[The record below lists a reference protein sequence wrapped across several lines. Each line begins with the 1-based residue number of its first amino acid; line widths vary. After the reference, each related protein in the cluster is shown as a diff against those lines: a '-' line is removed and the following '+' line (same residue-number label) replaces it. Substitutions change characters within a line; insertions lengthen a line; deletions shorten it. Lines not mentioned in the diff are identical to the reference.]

1 MDFNDQL
8 RAFSVRIPKIIESV
22 KTEEATKNGLIL
34 PFLQILGYNVFDPS
48 EVCPECIADV
58 GTKKGEKVDYAIM
71 KEGKPVI
78 LIECKSFDVDL
89 ASIHMSQLFRYFSV
103 VPAKL
108 GILTNGKKYLFF
120 SDIDAPNKMDTKPF
134 LELDM
139 VNLTDQNIE
148 TLKQFRKESFNVD
161 KILPSALNMKYIKEI
176 KQILAQDMESPSQEI
191 VQYFAHQIYDG
202 RLTKNMVSNF
212 TEITKRA
219 LNQYINDVI
228 NERLKSAMAPELSEK
243 PEEKLVDEG
252 IIEDDSEITT
262 TQSEIEGFY
271 IIRAILSDIVAPER
285 VIMRDV
291 KSYCSIILD
300 DTNRKPICRLYFNSE
315 TKRYIGL
322 FNNEKEERQVIN
334 SIPDIYKYA
343 SQLRDT
349 VKKYDIK

>member
-8 RAFSVRIPKIIESV
+8 RAFSVRIPKIIENV

-48 EVCPECIADV
+48 EVCPECVADV

-71 KEGKPVI
+71 KEGTPVI
-78 LIECKSFDVDL
+78 LIECKSVDTDL

-103 VPAKL
+103 VPAKI
-108 GILTNGKKYLFF
+108 GILTNGKKFLFF

-148 TLKQFRKESFNVD
+148 VLKQFRKEAFNVD
-161 KILPSALNMKYIKEI
+161 KILPSALNMKYVKAI
-176 KQILAQDMESPSQEI
+176 KQIFAQDMESPSEEL
-191 VQYFAHQIYDG
+191 VAYFAHQIYDG
-202 RLTKNMVSNF
+202 RLKKNVISNF

-228 NERLKSAMAPELSEK
+228 NERLKSAMAPENVEK
-243 PEEKLVDEG
+243 ENEIPENIEEDSG
-252 IIEDDSEITT
+252 IITT
-262 TQSEIEGFY
+262 EEEREGFY
-271 IIRAILSDIVAPER
+271 IVRAILSDIIAPTR
-285 VIMRDV
+285 VNMRDV
-291 KSYCSIILD
+291 KSYCGILLD
-300 DTNRKPICRLYFNSE
+300 DSNRKPICRLYFNSE

-322 FNNEKEERQVIN
+322 FNNEKEEKQPIE
-334 SIPDIYKYA
+334 SIPDIYKYS

-349 VKKYDIK
+349 AKKYDTK

>member
-8 RAFSVRIPKIIESV
+8 RAFSVRIPKIIENV

-71 KEGKPVI
+71 KEGNPVI
-78 LIECKSFDVDL
+78 LIECKSVDTEL
-89 ASIHMSQLFRYFSV
+89 TSIQMSQLFRYFAV

-108 GILTNGKKYLFF
+108 GILTNGVKFLFF
-120 SDIDAPNKMDTKPF
+120 SDIDAPNKMDTTPF

-139 VNLTDQNIE
+139 LNLTDQNIE
-148 TLKQFRKESFNVD
+148 TLKQFRKETFNVD

-191 VQYFAHQIYDG
+191 VKYFAHQIYDG
-202 RLTKNMVSNF
+202 MLTKNVVTNF

-228 NERLKSAMAPELSEK
+228 NERLKSAMVPESHMNTK
-243 PEEKLVDEG
+243 EESGDND
-252 IIEDDSEITT
+252 IIEDDSGIITT
-262 TQSEIEGFY
+262 QNEMDGFY
-271 IIRAILSDIVAPER
+271 IVRAILSDIIDPTR
-285 VIMRDV
+285 IFMRDV
-291 KSYCSIILD
+291 KSYCGIILD
-300 DTNRKPICRLYFNSE
+300 DSNRKPICRLYFNSE
-315 TKRYIGL
+315 TKQYIGL
-322 FNNEKEERQVIN
+322 FNNDKEEKQPIN
-334 SIPDIYKYA
+334 SITDIYKYS
-343 SQLRDT
+343 SQIRDA
-349 VKKYDIK
+349 VKKYNNA